1 MQKTN
6 LYPFL
11 MQPALHTKV
20 WGGRKLNTLLGKE
33 LPTDEPYG
41 ESWEV
46 HDTAKI
52 VNGALA
58 GRTLGELL
66 PLYGKDILGAS
77 NDPGLGVP
85 LLLKFLDAAE
95 WLSVQVHP
103 NDAQAHDLE
112 NEPRGKAEA
121 WYILDAEPGARIVIG
136 VEPGT
141 TREEMAKAIRENRL
155 EDLLVYVQVEP
166 GDVLFN
172 SPGTI
177 HALGPGIVI
186 YEIQQS
192 SDTTYRL
199 YDWGRM
205 GLDGKPRPLHI
216 EKSLAVARTE
226 ALPRIKKTGNS
237 TAPLVDIVRS
247 EYFLTV
253 LHQLSNNAVTL
264 DTQGLAFHL
273 LTCIDGSAAVICGE
287 ENTPDCVI
295 VPFNKG
301 ETVFVPACLS
311 AYQLTGQGKV
321 LRSSQM

>member
-1 MQKTN
+1 MQQTN

-20 WGGRKLNTLLGKE
+20 WGGRKLDTLLGIK

-41 ESWEV
+41 EAWEV
-46 HDTAKI
+46 HDTAQI

-66 PLYGKDILGAS
+66 PLYGRDILGPS

-103 NDAQAHDLE
+103 NDAQARELE

-121 WYILDAEPGARIVIG
+121 WYILAADPGAKLVIG
-136 VEPGT
+136 VQPGT
-141 TREEMAKAIRENRL
+141 TREQMAQAIRENRL
-155 EDLLVYVQVEP
+155 ETLLVYAEVEA

-172 SPGTI
+172 TPGTI

-226 ALPRIKKTGNS
+226 TLPRIKKTGGS
-237 TAPLVDIVRS
+237 TAPVVDIVRS
-247 EYFLTV
+247 EFFVTV
-253 LHQLSNNAVTL
+253 LHQLKGESVTL
-264 DTQGLAFHL
+264 DTQGLTFHL
-273 LTCIDGSAAVICGE
+273 LTCIDGSATVICGE

-295 VPFNKG
+295 VPFKNG
-301 ETVFVPACLS
+301 ETVFIPACLA
-311 AYQLTGQGKV
+311 AYQLTGHGKV

>member
-20 WGGRKLNTLLGKE
+20 WGGRKLNTLLGKH

-41 ESWEV
+41 EAWEV
-46 HDTAKI
+46 HDTATI
-52 VNGALA
+52 VNGALS

-66 PLYGKDILGAS
+66 PLYGKDLLGAS

-85 LLLKFLDAAE
+85 LLLKFLDAQE
-95 WLSVQVHP
+95 WLSIQVHP
-103 NDAQAHDLE
+103 NDAQARELE

-121 WYILDAEPGARIVIG
+121 WYVLAADPGSKLVIG

-141 TREEMAKAIRENRL
+141 TRETMAQAIRENHL
-155 EDLLVYVQVEP
+155 EELLVYVEVEA
-166 GDVLFN
+166 GDVLMN
-172 SPGTI
+172 TPGTI

-192 SDTTYRL
+192 SDITYRL

-205 GLDGKPRPLHI
+205 GLDGKPRALHI
-216 EKSLAVARTE
+216 DKSLAVSRTE
-226 ALPRIKKTGNS
+226 TLPRIKKTGTNHG
-237 TAPLVDIVRS
+237 PLVEIVRS
-247 EYFLTV
+247 EFFVTV
-253 LHQLSNNAVTL
+253 LHQMKGESVTL
-264 DTQGLAFHL
+264 DTQGLTFHL
-273 LTCIDGSAAVICGE
+273 LTCIEGSASVICGE
-287 ENTPDCVI
+287 QDTPDCVI
-295 VPFNKG
+295 VPFRKG
-301 ETVFVPACLS
+301 ETVFIPACLA
-311 AYQLTGQGKV
+311 AYQLTGHAKV